1 MLDKIIVRYYYGWSH
16 PVFPRKKKQ
25 QPSPLPCPKPVQDQ
39 KPGQFLR
46 AAPLLVLLPS
56 LMKADLLTAASW
68 TPVLWG
74 VGPVLAGHQGWIGAK
89 AFVILSTLICL
100 WKHSPEG
107 LCWRVDD
114 FSYILALLESEV
126 VLLCVI
132 FSNFILKKSFIFQ
145 QADPG
150 HTSPGG
156 TRCMHIFL
164 IVTMHHRPLLENER
178 WKNLTVLDYFRCSI
192 MMPAFSPAPF
202 RFPCLVFLPHW
213 NIS

>member
-1 MLDKIIVRYYYGWSH
+1 MDGPTQCF
-16 PVFPRKKKQ
+16 PVKRSS
-25 QPSPLPCPKPVQDQ
+25 SPLPSLAPSPSRTRSLGSSSVQ
-39 KPGQFLR
+39 PPCLFSFLLYFNESR
-46 AAPLLVLLPS
+46 SSDSSFMDPS
-56 LMKADLLTAASW
+56 ALGSW
-68 TPVLWG
+68 ACVSRP
-74 VGPVLAGHQGWIGAK
+74 PGWIGAK

-114 FSYILALLESEV
+114 FSYIFALLETEV

-132 FSNFILKKSFIFQ
+132 FSNFIFLKSFIFQ

-164 IVTMHHRPLLENER
+164 IVTMHHRPLLEK
-178 WKNLTVLDYFRCSI
+178 WKMKKLNGVRLL
-192 MMPAFSPAPF
+192 
-202 RFPCLVFLPHW
+202 
-213 NIS
+213 